1 MVTLLPFT
9 KRRVIHAF
17 FLLWKKCLPTILLV
31 RFSPKLLLLRF
42 SLHGSLAMGGD
53 PHPSNDSLHPTSSQN
68 KKAMVLLTSRW
79 HWSELWGWNL
89 KKFYNM
95 HMKIVS
101 LLWFLSVD
109 PIATL
114 QVKREESSSSSPS
127 HKTRC
132 FYKRSQMNCEEGETN
147 INGINN
153 DSIVGQSAS
162 KIDPTQCAV
171 MSGEKWMPR
180 KFHCKILVGVKA
192 NSWRFCLHLPLSLRL
207 LSFSFSLSP
216 QFLSDRTKTILPFPP
231 TRFQAD
237 R

>member
-1 MVTLLPFT
+1 MGHWPWAAILIPPMTLSTPLLPKTRRQWSYWLADDIGLSSEVEIWGNFT
-9 KRRVIHAF
+9 ICT
-17 FLLWKKCLPTILLV
+17 W
-31 RFSPKLLLLRF
+31 
-42 SLHGSLAMGGD
+42 
-53 PHPSNDSLHPTSSQN
+53 
-68 KKAMVLLTSRW
+68 
-79 HWSELWGWNL
+79 
-89 KKFYNM
+89 
-95 HMKIVS
+95 KIVS
-101 LLWFLSVD
+101 LIRFLSVD

-192 NSWRFCLHLPLSLRL
+192 NSWRFCLHLPLSLLL